1 MDGEMVSA
9 TFFGPYDKMKEPY
22 IRVSTGDFGE
32 IKARN
37 GRDNAVF
44 AVLHSVAHE
53 LTHYFQWVNGL
64 ELTAIGEE
72 RQAAYYAD
80 IIIDEYMDVYDHP

>member
-1 MDGEMVSA
+1 M
-9 TFFGPYDKMKEPY
+9 
-22 IRVSTGDFGE
+22 
-32 IKARN
+32 
-37 GRDNAVF
+37 F
-44 AVLHSVAHE
+44 AILHSVAHE

-80 IIIDEYMDVYDHP
+80 IIIDEYMDVYYHP

>member
-9 TFFGPYDKMKEPY
+9 TFFGPYD
-22 IRVSTGDFGE
+22 
-32 IKARN
+32 N

-44 AVLHSVAHE
+44 AILYSVAHE